1 MSLCDH
7 GFDEYELCP
16 ICDGIEP
23 TDEDLE
29 VVKILLENAL
39 LTGAERRDLEDIQT
53 EKAMDPERFQEICNS
68 HISVIHA
75 AQRQ

>member
-7 GFDEYELCP
+7 GFEEYECCP

-23 TDEDLE
+23 TDEDMK
-29 VVKILLENAL
+29 VVKILLENAI
-39 LTGAERRDLEDIQT
+39 LTGAERSDLEDIQV
-53 EKAMDPERFQEICNS
+53 EEVMEPERFQEICNS